1 MTIDTGKRT
10 IRLQVQKQMF
20 AVLVGILFAICYFPA
35 PRNFLDTHLFS
46 HYLVSCS
53 FIVLYVLYQ
62 LYFWVRD
69 ISYLYANYD
78 VLQGMLCIRY
88 FRILPMVNAKR
99 AIELP
104 QKELLKY
111 EVEKRWYG
119 LRHYVR
125 IWQQHGSELYV
136 FPPFSISLL
145 RKQEKQQLFALLE
158 KYLTQK

>member
-35 PRNFLDTHLFS
+35 PRNFLDAYLLS

-69 ISYLYANYD
+69 LSYLYASD
-78 VLQGMLCIRY
+78 EVLQGMLCIRY

-136 FPPFSISLL
+136 FPPFSISFL